1 MKSYELVS
9 YLLAFNTI
17 VAYLY
22 TKNVLILGIGIG
34 TSIAIFIGFKIIFEK
49 FVEW

>member
-17 VAYLY
+17 MAYLY
-22 TKNVLILGIGIG
+22 TKNIMILGIGIG
-34 TSIAIFIGFKIIFEK
+34 VCITIFLVFRIIFEK
-49 FVEW
+49 FVE